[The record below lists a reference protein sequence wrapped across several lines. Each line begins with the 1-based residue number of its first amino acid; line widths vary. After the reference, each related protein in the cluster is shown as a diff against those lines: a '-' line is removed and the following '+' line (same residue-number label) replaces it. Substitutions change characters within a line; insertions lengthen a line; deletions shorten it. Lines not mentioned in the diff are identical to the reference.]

1 MRIGIDA
8 MGGDLA
14 PTEVVKGAVAARE
27 LLAKGDKIV
36 LVGLQEAIERC
47 LARATTPVDHIEV
60 RHTDQILGM
69 DEPPVESLRAKP
81 RSSIAVMAEM
91 HRDGEVDA
99 CISAGN
105 TGACVAAA
113 QMRLR
118 RLRGVHRPGIAIITP
133 TPCGP
138 VAVCDVG
145 ANVNCRP
152 VHLYQYGIMASVW
165 VQTICGVLEPRVGLL
180 SIGEEEA
187 KGNALVKETRDLLKA
202 DSNVHFVGNVEG
214 RDLFSG
220 ECDVIVCEGFVGNVV
235 LKLIEGMASSVG
247 EAVIR
252 ELLGTLPE
260 QAGAI
265 QKVGQQLM
273 DKYDY
278 NEYGGAPLLGVA
290 GISIICHGAS
300 SHRGIMN
307 AARVAKEFANHQ
319 VNQKIVELISQG
331 ERGPAPAA
339 TRSAN
344 A

>member
-1 MRIGIDA
+1 

-14 PTEVVKGAVAARE
+14 PAEVVKGAVAARE

-36 LVGLQEAIERC
+36 LVGLQSAIEEC
-47 LARATTPVDHIEV
+47 LGKSAGPTDHVEI
-60 RHTDQILGM
+60 RHTDQMLGM

-91 HRDGEVDA
+91 HRDGDIDA

-105 TGACVAAA
+105 TGAFVAAA

-118 RLRGVHRPGIAIITP
+118 RLRGVHRPGIAVITP
-133 TPCGP
+133 TPAGP

-152 VHLYQYGIMASVW
+152 AHLYQYGIMASVY
-165 VQTICGVLEPRVGLL
+165 VQAIGGIKKPRVGLL
-180 SIGEEEA
+180 SIGAEAA
-187 KGNALVKETRDLLKA
+187 KGNTLVRETRDLLKA
-202 DSNVHFVGNVEG
+202 DMNIHFVGNVEG

-220 ECDVIVCEGFVGNVV
+220 NCDVMVCEGFVGNVV
-235 LKLIEGMASSVG
+235 LKLIEGMAISVG
-247 EAVIR
+247 EAIIR
-252 ELLGTLPE
+252 ELLEVLPE
-260 QAGAI
+260 NAQAI
-265 QKVGQQLM
+265 QKAARQLM
-273 DKYDY
+273 GKYDY

-300 SHRGIMN
+300 NHRGIMN
-307 AARVAKEFANHQ
+307 AVRVTKEFTNFQ

-331 ERGPAPAA
+331 EDQGMPVSY
-339 TRSAN
+339 RSNN

>member
-14 PTEVVKGAVAARE
+14 PAEVVKGAVVARD

-36 LVGLQEAIERC
+36 LVGQQKPIEEC
-47 LARATTPVDHIEV
+47 LALAAGPADHIEI

-69 DEPPVESLRAKP
+69 DDPPVESLRAKP

-105 TGACVAAA
+105 TGACVAAS

-118 RLRGVHRPGIAIITP
+118 RLRGVHRPGISIITP
-133 TPCGP
+133 TPTGP

-152 VHLYQYGIMASVW
+152 AHLYQYALMASVW
-165 VQTICGVLEPRVGLL
+165 VNAICNVTEPRVGLL

-202 DSNVHFVGNVEG
+202 DSNIHFVGNVEG

-220 ECDVIVCEGFVGNVV
+220 TCDVIVCEGFVGNVV

-252 ELLGTLPE
+252 ELLKTLPE
-260 QAGAI
+260 QAEQV
-265 QKVGQQLM
+265 QKVGRQLM
-273 DKYDY
+273 TKYDY

-300 SHRGIMN
+300 DHRGIMN
-307 AARVAKEFANHQ
+307 AARVAKQFANHQ

-331 ERGPAPAA
+331 EQSRAAAP
-339 TRSAN
+339 TRSAS

>member
-1 MRIGIDA
+1 

-14 PTEVVKGAVAARE
+14 PVEVVKGAVAARE
-27 LLAKGDKIV
+27 LLAKGDKVV
-36 LVGLQEAIERC
+36 LIGQQDAIEAC
-47 LARATTPVDHIEV
+47 LAQATTPADHIEI
-60 RHTDQILGM
+60 RHTDQVLGM
-69 DEPPVESLRAKP
+69 DEPPVETLRAKP
-81 RSSIAVMAEM
+81 RCSIAVMAEM
-91 HRDGEVDA
+91 HRDGEIDA

-133 TPCGP
+133 TPSGP

-152 VHLYQYGIMASVW
+152 AHLHQYGIMASVY
-165 VQTICGVLEPRVGLL
+165 VNAICGVDEPRVGLM

-202 DSNVHFVGNVEG
+202 DRNVNFVGNAEG

-220 ECDVIVCEGFVGNVV
+220 EYDVIVCEGFVGNVV
-235 LKLIEGMASSVG
+235 LKLIEGMATAVG

-252 ELLGTLPE
+252 ELFAALPE

-265 QKVGQQLM
+265 TKAGRQLM
-273 DKYDY
+273 NKYDY

-300 SHRGIMN
+300 NYRGIMN

-331 ERGPAPAA
+331 EADKAA
-339 TRSAN
+339 SPTRSTN

>member
-14 PTEVVKGAVAARE
+14 PAEVVKGAVVARE

-36 LVGLQEAIERC
+36 LVGLQPMIEDC
-47 LARATTPVDHIEV
+47 LNKSADPTDHVEI
-60 RHTDQILGM
+60 RHTDQTLGM

-81 RSSIAVMAEM
+81 RCSIAVMAEM
-91 HRDGEVDA
+91 HRDGEIDA
-99 CISAGN
+99 CLSAGN

-118 RLRGVHRPGIAIITP
+118 RLRGVHRPGIAVITP
-133 TPCGP
+133 TPAGP

-152 VHLYQYGIMASVW
+152 AHLYQYGIMASVY
-165 VQTICGVLEPRVGLL
+165 VQAIGGVKKPRVGLL

-187 KGNALVKETRDLLKA
+187 KGNALVRETRDLLKA
-202 DSNVHFVGNVEG
+202 DKNLHFVGNVEG

-220 ECDVIVCEGFVGNVV
+220 DCDVMVCEGFVGNVV
-235 LKLIEGMASSVG
+235 LKLIEGMAISVG
-247 EAVIR
+247 EAIIR
-252 ELLGTLPE
+252 ELLGGLPE
-260 QAGAI
+260 HAPAI
-265 QKVGQQLM
+265 QKAARQLM
-273 DKYDY
+273 GKYDY

-300 SHRGIMN
+300 NHRGIMN
-307 AARVAKEFANHQ
+307 AVRVAKEFANFQ

-331 ERGPAPAA
+331 EGQGTPASY
-339 TRSAN
+339 RSSN

>member
-14 PTEVVKGAVAARE
+14 PAEVVKGAVAARE
-27 LLAKGDKIV
+27 ILAKGDRIV
-36 LVGLQEAIERC
+36 LVGLQPAIEEC
-47 LARATTPVDHIEV
+47 LGKAAAPTDHIEI
-60 RHTDQILGM
+60 RHTDQVLGM
-69 DEPPVESLRAKP
+69 DEPPVETLRAKP
-81 RSSIAVMAEM
+81 RCSIAVMAEM
-91 HRDGEVDA
+91 HRDGEIDA

-118 RLRGVHRPGIAIITP
+118 RLRGVHRPGIAVITP
-133 TPCGP
+133 TPAGP

-152 VHLYQYGIMASVW
+152 EHLYQYGIMASVYI
-165 VQTICGVLEPRVGLL
+165 QAIGGVKNPRVGLL

-187 KGNALVKETRDLLKA
+187 KGNTLVKETRDLLKA
-202 DSNVHFVGNVEG
+202 DKNIQFVGNVEG

-220 ECDVIVCEGFVGNVV
+220 ECDVMVCEGFVGNVI
-235 LKLIEGMASSVG
+235 LKLIEGMAVSVG
-247 EAVIR
+247 EAIVR
-252 ELLGTLPE
+252 ELFAALPDH
-260 QAGAI
+260 ASAI
-265 QKVGQQLM
+265 QKAARQLM
-273 DKYDY
+273 VKYDY

-300 SHRGIMN
+300 NFRGIMN

-331 ERGPAPAA
+331 ESREAPAPF
-339 TRSAN
+339 RSSN